1 MIRHF
6 LFTDYVT
13 DEDFIVGANTLP
25 EATLLASRWFGDPSY
40 ICELTEME
48 AEASGLD
55 EY

>member
-1 MIRHF
+1 MMRHF
-6 LFTDYVT
+6 LFTDYAT
-13 DEDFIVGANTLP
+13 DEDFIVGANSLP
-25 EATLLASRWFGDPSY
+25 EAIREASMWFGDPSY